1 MATLRTLAIIGL
13 AVFAGLTLTAVPGRS
28 QSHTGAGAPLSLAP
42 LAYSSDTLHRTKSKK
57 PHRTTQRRATPR
69 TVARSQA
76 DRNVIRVPNGVALT
90 SLLPWWR
97 ASDLQ
102 AIHYQDREAESPVLS
117 AADAWFAAL
126 GVEKI
131 TPVENDYALASPDE
145 LNEIDLAA
153 SGMTIVDASEVNP
166 IDLAADGG
174 PQDKSWLNI
183 LLASLGGA
191 LAVASTARFLFV

>member
-1 MATLRTLAIIGL
+1 MATLRTLAIISVAACAGL
-13 AVFAGLTLTAVPGRS
+13 AFTTLPGRS
-28 QSHTGAGAPLSLAP
+28 QSVGAPLKLTP
-42 LAYSSDTLHRTKSKK
+42 LAYSSQTLHRSTRSTKSR
-57 PHRTTQRRATPR
+57 RTTQRRVAPR
-69 TVARSQA
+69 AVAHNQA
-76 DRNVIRVPNGVALT
+76 ERNIIQVPDGVTLT

-102 AIHYQDREAESPVLS
+102 AIRYRDRADESPVLS

-126 GVEKI
+126 GVEKV

-145 LNEIDLAA
+145 FNEIDLAA
-153 SGMTIVDASEVNP
+153 NGMTVADASEVNA
-166 IDLAADGG
+166 IDLAADDG
-174 PQDKSWLNI
+174 PQDQPKSWLNI